1 MKKTIGASLIALLL
15 LAACGSPDQTQP
27 GSGGSAG
34 GPNSGTCARGV
45 ECDDMH
51 LGNPDDTV
59 SSTPGPDDGNNADP
73 EPRRVRP
80 RPGMADLY
88 RLGWDDAKVSKNG
101 KKVTLVFYNGVEP
114 CYVLDHIDV
123 DYNEK
128 NITITMF
135 SGHDPEAG
143 DDVACIEIAELLSTR
158 VKLSEPVGDRTIVDG
173 AD

>member
-34 GPNSGTCARGV
+34 GPNSGTW
-45 ECDDMH
+45 
-51 LGNPDDTV
+51 
-59 SSTPGPDDGNNADP
+59 NNADP